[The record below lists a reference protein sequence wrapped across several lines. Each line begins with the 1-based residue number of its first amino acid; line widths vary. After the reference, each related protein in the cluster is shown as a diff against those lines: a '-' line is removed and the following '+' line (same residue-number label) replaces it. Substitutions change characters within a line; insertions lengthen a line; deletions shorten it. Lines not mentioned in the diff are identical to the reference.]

1 MGQLHRV
8 FLGKGAEMTI
18 TLYKKDSASGTVY
31 DSSVIESLSATQNAD
46 IMADIVPI
54 DTAICRIRSE
64 TPLVAEYMDVDD
76 NTGITGRPLS
86 PLVAPI
92 GHYVVKQINN
102 LGNNLY
108 EIQGY
113 SLVYRLDT
121 PKVPAK
127 YYNGVSLAV
136 ALKDVEKNANGSF
149 GVTYNVDTAL
159 SGKTIT
165 GYCPE
170 QTARERLQQLCWA
183 VGGYVS
189 CACSALINILT
200 IPSTAQGTVP
210 KSEIYAFPTVA
221 NEDEVAR
228 INLTVHTY
236 TAGTSGDDIV
246 VDADGNKYVHTTST
260 LTMANTA
267 LTGVSNREISVD
279 NATLVN
285 SSNAQ
290 ATLLRMASVYFNS
303 GTWYGTTTPQGYIPG
318 QMVQAED
325 RDGQKRQGYISALTY
340 SFGKG
345 AATTMELKQSVSISG
360 LPAPVLSVT
369 STNETL
375 WITSSDDRVTS
386 FMLYDNDTLIHTFTQ
401 LSTPT
406 ASITNGT
413 MSWNSITNADGYI
426 VNAVKDGETQSKSV
440 TETSINLSAWLTEAG
455 TYSLTVKASGYG
467 YIMSD
472 ESAAVA
478 YTKQDTIQPPVITLS
493 GSVISWAAVSNA
505 TAYRIIATADTAKQ
519 TDTTS
524 TSFDLSTWSDLTAGT
539 WTIRVLSTNGTVYSD
554 SSNTVTYIIQNKLAT
569 PTIAIEGDTLKIT
582 DVENAQKYKIYAN
595 GELKTTIPKAVQPFT
610 LTLNYKSDTGQFRYG
625 RVKIG
630 SAPTSDN
637 DYDYQAV
644 STHIENKAG
653 SNLGT
658 TVTVNNVLK
667 YYSWATN
674 PTSGLTNWQT
684 PVEHTEQ
691 SYDLRYITC
700 LTGDTLVTMADN
712 NVKRLDAI
720 EVGDYVLSFDFDNKI
735 LIPRK
740 VIYTDKNEMKS
751 HTEYDKWTFEDG
763 TEIKTVHRHEFYNL
777 EAQRMKYMDEWSVGE
792 HTYKIDGTMPKL
804 ISHKI
809 VEETVRHYKI
819 TLEGSTNYF
828 ANGLLTGDRY
838 CPESIVFNT
847 SMITKE
853 SDK

>member
-478 YTKQDTIQPPVITLS
+478 YT
-493 GSVISWAAVSNA
+493 
-505 TAYRIIATADTAKQ
+505 
-519 TDTTS
+519 
-524 TSFDLSTWSDLTAGT
+524 
-539 WTIRVLSTNGTVYSD
+539 
-554 SSNTVTYIIQNKLAT
+554 IQNKLAI
-569 PTIAIEGDTLKIT
+569 PTIAIDGDTLKIT

-595 GELKTTIPKAVQPFT
+595 GELKTTIPKAVQGQKITT
-610 LTLNYKSDTGQFRYG
+610 LSIDDSSSNKDVWDIYIKFDGVASPTNYDVRFQNKLVSGEHDRIYYNG
-625 RVKIG
+625 VW
-630 SAPTSDN
+630 SAQYAD
-637 DYDYQAV
+637 
-644 STHIENKAG
+644 
-653 SNLGT
+653 
-658 TVTVNNVLK
+658 VTVDIT
-667 YYSWATN
+667 ATQWSAYVAEQQYLN
-674 PTSGLTNWQT
+674 AVYPCSTSPSFPQWVEPSTNGNLY
-684 PVEHTEQ
+684 PMG
-691 SYDLRYITC
+691 R
-700 LTGDTLVTMADN
+700 DN
-712 NVKRLDAI
+712 NKFV
-720 EVGDYVLSFDFDNKI
+720 
-735 LIPRK
+735 
-740 VIYTDKNEMKS
+740 
-751 HTEYDKWTFEDG
+751 
-763 TEIKTVHRHEFYNL
+763 
-777 EAQRMKYMDEWSVGE
+777 
-792 HTYKIDGTMPKL
+792 
-804 ISHKI
+804 
-809 VEETVRHYKI
+809 
-819 TLEGSTNYF
+819 
-828 ANGLLTGDRY
+828 
-838 CPESIVFNT
+838 VFQ
-847 SMITKE
+847 SA
-853 SDK
+853 D

>member
-31 DSSVIESLSATQNAD
+31 DSSVIESLSVTQNAD

-127 YYNGVSLAV
+127 YYNGVSLSV

-170 QTARERLQQLCWA
+170 QTARERLQQFCWA

-189 CACSALINILT
+189 CACSALINILA
-200 IPSTAQGTVP
+200 IPSTVQGTVP
-210 KSEIYAFPTVA
+210 KSKIYAFPAVA

-228 INLTVHTY
+228 VNLTVHTY

-246 VDADGNKYVHTTST
+246 IDADGNKYVHTTST

-325 RDGQKRQGYISALTY
+325 RDGIRQGYISALTY

-345 AATTMELKQSVSISG
+345 AATTMELKQSVSIQG
-360 LPAPVLSVT
+360 LSAPVLSVT
-369 STNETL
+369 SANETL

-426 VNAVKDGETQSKSV
+426 VNAVKDGATQSKSV

-478 YTKQDTIQPPVITLS
+478 YT
-493 GSVISWAAVSNA
+493 
-505 TAYRIIATADTAKQ
+505 
-519 TDTTS
+519 
-524 TSFDLSTWSDLTAGT
+524 
-539 WTIRVLSTNGTVYSD
+539 
-554 SSNTVTYIIQNKLAT
+554 IQNNLAT
-569 PTIAIEGDTLKIT
+569 PTIAMNADGKTLEIT
-582 DVENAQKYKIYAN
+582 DVADATSYDVYVD
-595 GELKTTIPKAVQPFT
+595 GTLKTNVA
-610 LTLNYKSDTGQFRYG
+610 
-625 RVKIG
+625 
-630 SAPTSDN
+630 SAPNTTTLDLSTLSDIA
-637 DYDYQAV
+637 DG
-644 STHIENKAG
+644 TH
-653 SNLGT
+653 
-658 TVTVNNVLK
+658 TVTVKAKASGYNDSEFSNEVSYTKAASGCLFSEMQFITDAKTVNNGADIRF
-667 YYSWATN
+667 YNASNEEIAY
-674 PTSGLTNWQT
+674 
-684 PVEHTEQ
+684 VEFWW
-691 SYDLRYITC
+691 DKPNKVVKGRVNG
-700 LTGDTLVTMADN
+700 GDTTDSIYN
-712 NVKRLDAI
+712 NGALRL
-720 EVGDYVLSFDFDNKI
+720 
-735 LIPRK
+735 
-740 VIYTDKNEMKS
+740 
-751 HTEYDKWTFEDG
+751 
-763 TEIKTVHRHEFYNL
+763 
-777 EAQRMKYMDEWSVGE
+777 SVNF
-792 HTYKIDGTMPKL
+792 KA
-804 ISHKI
+804 
-809 VEETVRHYKI
+809 VRCTVRPWGDNIRSAYAGYDFQDNRVSI
-819 TLEGSTNYF
+819 SIGQTTEVDVSNWSSTF
-828 ANGLLTGDRY
+828 AV
-838 CPESIVFNT
+838 SIY
-847 SMITKE
+847 E
-853 SDK
+853 

>member
-1 MGQLHRV
+1 
-8 FLGKGAEMTI
+8 MTI

-31 DSSVIESLSATQNAD
+31 DSSVIESLSVTQNAD

-127 YYNGVSLAV
+127 YYNGVSLSV

-170 QTARERLQQLCWA
+170 QTARERLQQFCWA

-189 CACSALINILT
+189 CACSALINILA
-200 IPSTAQGTVP
+200 IPSTVQGTVP
-210 KSEIYAFPTVA
+210 KSKIYAFPAVA

-228 INLTVHTY
+228 VNLTVHTY

-246 VDADGNKYVHTTST
+246 IDADGNKYVHTTST

-325 RDGQKRQGYISALTY
+325 RDGQMRQGYISALTY

-345 AATTMELKQSVSISG
+345 AATTMELKQSVSIQG

-369 STNETL
+369 SANETL

-426 VNAVKDGETQSKSV
+426 VNAVKDGATQSKSV

-467 YIMSD
+467 YIMSE

-478 YTKQDTIQPPVITLS
+478 YT
-493 GSVISWAAVSNA
+493 
-505 TAYRIIATADTAKQ
+505 
-519 TDTTS
+519 
-524 TSFDLSTWSDLTAGT
+524 
-539 WTIRVLSTNGTVYSD
+539 
-554 SSNTVTYIIQNKLAT
+554 IQNNLAT
-569 PTIAIEGDTLKIT
+569 PTIAMNADGKTLEIT
-582 DVENAQKYKIYAN
+582 DVENA
-595 GELKTTIPKAVQPFT
+595 T
-610 LTLNYKSDTGQFRYG
+610 
-625 RVKIG
+625 
-630 SAPTSDN
+630 
-637 DYDYQAV
+637 
-644 STHIENKAG
+644 
-653 SNLGT
+653 
-658 TVTVNNVLK
+658 
-667 YYSWATN
+667 
-674 PTSGLTNWQT
+674 
-684 PVEHTEQ
+684 
-691 SYDLRYITC
+691 SYD
-700 LTGDTLVTMADN
+700 V
-712 NVKRLDAI
+712 
-720 EVGDYVLSFDFDNKI
+720 YV
-735 LIPRK
+735 
-740 VIYTDKNEMKS
+740 
-751 HTEYDKWTFEDG
+751 
-763 TEIKTVHRHEFYNL
+763 
-777 EAQRMKYMDEWSVGE
+777 
-792 HTYKIDGTMPKL
+792 DGTMKTNVASAPNTTTVDLSTLSDISDGAHTVKVKAKANGYIDSEFSNEVSYTKAASQGYYITFANIAYDETISEHVFIQINGEGNWIDLDNLGSLEEYHNVKFFKIYYVPNGTVSMALLNNDGSYPDMEDPSLSPFNITSATSVDTAMTIPVTEGNTDFIVTVFATSAFKQINLFKL
-804 ISHKI
+804 DSVHYSSIAQANINKVYTIKDTTMSRSEIGVNYIGVLRKNTSGGAPIWTTDTVSGTISLELTISDSTNETTI
-809 VEETVRHYKI
+809 VFRANKALPPYSGYQHDNYI
-819 TLEGSTNYF
+819 ALEGDTAATVADF
-828 ANGLLTGDRY
+828 ANFTADSNANLVMGLYPHTNKERLQVCTRY
-838 CPESIVFNT
+838 YL
-847 SMITKE
+847 
-853 SDK
+853 

>member
-31 DSSVIESLSATQNAD
+31 DSSVIESLSVTQNAD

-108 EIQGY
+108 EIHGY

-127 YYNGVSLAV
+127 YYNGVSLSV

-170 QTARERLQQLCWA
+170 QTARERLQQFCWA

-189 CACSALINILT
+189 CACSALINILA
-200 IPSTAQGTVP
+200 IPSTVQGTVP
-210 KSEIYAFPTVA
+210 KSKIYAFPAVA

-228 INLTVHTY
+228 VNLTVHTY

-260 LTMANTA
+260 LTMENTA

-325 RDGQKRQGYISALTY
+325 RDGQLRQGYISALTY

-345 AATTMELKQSVSISG
+345 AATTMELKQSVSIAG

-369 STNETL
+369 SANETL

-426 VNAVKDGETQSKSV
+426 VNAVKDGATQSKSV

-467 YIMSD
+467 YIMSE

-478 YTKQDTIQPPVITLS
+478 YT
-493 GSVISWAAVSNA
+493 
-505 TAYRIIATADTAKQ
+505 
-519 TDTTS
+519 
-524 TSFDLSTWSDLTAGT
+524 
-539 WTIRVLSTNGTVYSD
+539 
-554 SSNTVTYIIQNKLAT
+554 IQNKLAT
-569 PTIAIEGDTLKIT
+569 PTIAIDGNTLKIT

-595 GELKTTIPKAVQPFT
+595 GELKTTITKAVQAFT
-610 LTLNYKSDTGQFRYG
+610 LTLNYAHITDARFTHG

-630 SAPTSDN
+630 SAPTSDD

-644 STHIENKAG
+644 NGHIENKAG

-658 TVTVNNVLK
+658 TVTVENVLK
-667 YYSWATN
+667 YYTWTAWGTPGSTD
-674 PTSGLTNWQT
+674 WQT

-691 SYDLRYITC
+691 SYDLYYATC

-712 NVKRLDAI
+712 SVKRLDMI
-720 EVGDYVLSFDFDNKI
+720 ELGDYVLSFDFDSKM

-763 TEIKTVHRHEFYNL
+763 TEIKTVHKHEFYNL

-792 HTYKIDGTMPKL
+792 HAYKIDGTMPKL

-819 TLEGSTNYF
+819 TLERSTNYF
-828 ANGLLTGDRY
+828 ANGLLTGDRN
-838 CPESIVFNT
+838 CPKN
-847 SMITKE
+847 ITLNILCNEKGE
-853 SDK
+853 

>member
-1 MGQLHRV
+1 
-8 FLGKGAEMTI
+8 MTI

-31 DSSVIESLSATQNAD
+31 DSSVIESLSVTQNAD

-127 YYNGVSLAV
+127 YYNGVSLSV

-170 QTARERLQQLCWA
+170 QTARERLQQFCWA

-189 CACSALINILT
+189 CACSALINIFA
-200 IPSTAQGTVP
+200 IPSTVQGTVP
-210 KSEIYAFPTVA
+210 KSKIYAFPAVA

-228 INLTVHTY
+228 VNLTVHTY

-246 VDADGNKYVHTTST
+246 IDADGNKYVHTTST

-325 RDGQKRQGYISALTY
+325 RDGIRQGYISALTY

-345 AATTMELKQSVSISG
+345 AATTMELKQSVSIQG

-426 VNAVKDGETQSKSV
+426 VNAVKDGATQSKSV

-467 YIMSD
+467 YIMSE

-478 YTKQDTIQPPVITLS
+478 YT
-493 GSVISWAAVSNA
+493 
-505 TAYRIIATADTAKQ
+505 
-519 TDTTS
+519 
-524 TSFDLSTWSDLTAGT
+524 
-539 WTIRVLSTNGTVYSD
+539 
-554 SSNTVTYIIQNKLAT
+554 IQNKLAT
-569 PTIAIEGDTLKIT
+569 PTIAMNADGKTLEIT
-582 DVENAQKYKIYAN
+582 DVADATSYDVYVD
-595 GELKTTIPKAVQPFT
+595 GTLKTNVQKVTGYKLTFLGTYQGTDTAGGMTSQLYINGVEDDQHRYESYGNSRTEVAKVRHLGVGVDCPLVIENVSSISLIFESEI
-610 LTLNYKSDTGQFRYG
+610 TLNGKVIIVDTG
-625 RVKIG
+625 
-630 SAPTSDN
+630 
-637 DYDYQAV
+637 
-644 STHIENKAG
+644 ENLQPI
-653 SNLGT
+653 S
-658 TVTVNNVLK
+658 
-667 YYSWATN
+667 
-674 PTSGLTNWQT
+674 
-684 PVEHTEQ
+684 
-691 SYDLRYITC
+691 
-700 LTGDTLVTMADN
+700 LTGDST
-712 NVKRLDAI
+712 
-720 EVGDYVLSFDFDNKI
+720 
-735 LIPRK
+735 
-740 VIYTDKNEMKS
+740 
-751 HTEYDKWTFEDG
+751 
-763 TEIKTVHRHEFYNL
+763 IKLAWREN
-777 EAQRMKYMDEWSVGE
+777 
-792 HTYKIDGTMPKL
+792 
-804 ISHKI
+804 
-809 VEETVRHYKI
+809 
-819 TLEGSTNYF
+819 
-828 ANGLLTGDRY
+828 
-838 CPESIVFNT
+838 
-847 SMITKE
+847 
-853 SDK
+853 

>member
-31 DSSVIESLSATQNAD
+31 DSSVIESLSVTQNAD

-54 DTAICRIRSE
+54 DTAICRIRSK

-127 YYNGVSLAV
+127 YYNGVSLSV

-170 QTARERLQQLCWA
+170 QTARERLQQFCWA

-189 CACSALINILT
+189 CACSALINILA
-200 IPSTAQGTVP
+200 IPSTVQGTVP
-210 KSEIYAFPTVA
+210 KSKIYAFPAVA

-228 INLTVHTY
+228 VNLTVHTY

-246 VDADGNKYVHTTST
+246 IDADGNKYVHTTST
-260 LTMANTA
+260 LTMENTA

-303 GTWYGTTTPQGYIPG
+303 GTWHGTTTPQGYIPG

-325 RDGQKRQGYISALTY
+325 RDGQLRQGYISALTY

-345 AATTMELKQSVSISG
+345 AATTMELKQSVSIQG

-386 FMLYDNDTLIHTFTQ
+386 FMLYDNDTLIHTLTQ

-426 VNAVKDGETQSKSV
+426 VNAVKDGATQSKSV

-467 YIMSD
+467 YIMSE

-478 YTKQDTIQPPVITLS
+478 YTV
-493 GSVISWAAVSNA
+493 
-505 TAYRIIATADTAKQ
+505 
-519 TDTTS
+519 
-524 TSFDLSTWSDLTAGT
+524 
-539 WTIRVLSTNGTVYSD
+539 
-554 SSNTVTYIIQNKLAT
+554 QNKLAT
-569 PTIAIEGDTLKIT
+569 PTIAMNADGKTLEIT
-582 DVENAQKYKIYAN
+582 DVENA
-595 GELKTTIPKAVQPFT
+595 T
-610 LTLNYKSDTGQFRYG
+610 
-625 RVKIG
+625 
-630 SAPTSDN
+630 
-637 DYDYQAV
+637 
-644 STHIENKAG
+644 
-653 SNLGT
+653 
-658 TVTVNNVLK
+658 
-667 YYSWATN
+667 
-674 PTSGLTNWQT
+674 
-684 PVEHTEQ
+684 
-691 SYDLRYITC
+691 SYD
-700 LTGDTLVTMADN
+700 V
-712 NVKRLDAI
+712 
-720 EVGDYVLSFDFDNKI
+720 YV
-735 LIPRK
+735 
-740 VIYTDKNEMKS
+740 
-751 HTEYDKWTFEDG
+751 
-763 TEIKTVHRHEFYNL
+763 
-777 EAQRMKYMDEWSVGE
+777 
-792 HTYKIDGTMPKL
+792 DGTMKTNVQRVTGYTVTFGGTSVSTSEIGNVTVTIPNDGSFQLTNSTVIKNNVSMFTL
-804 ISHKI
+804 SGTTAADMRVI
-809 VEETVRHYKI
+809 VEMGGTSTQYEVYENININVTSNATVYLK
-819 TLEGSTNYF
+819 NKY
-828 ANGLLTGDRY
+828 
-838 CPESIVFNT
+838 
-847 SMITKE
+847 M
-853 SDK
+853 

>member
-1 MGQLHRV
+1 
-8 FLGKGAEMTI
+8 MTI

-64 TPLVAEYMDVDD
+64 TPLVAEYMDIDD

-127 YYNGVSLAV
+127 YYNGVSLSV

-170 QTARERLQQLCWA
+170 QTARERLQQFCWA

-189 CACSALINILT
+189 CACSALINILA
-200 IPSTAQGTVP
+200 IPSTVQGTVP
-210 KSEIYAFPTVA
+210 KSKIYAFPAVA

-228 INLTVHTY
+228 VNLTVHTY

-246 VDADGNKYVHTTST
+246 IDADGNKYVHTTST

-325 RDGQKRQGYISALTY
+325 RDGQLRQGYISALTY

-345 AATTMELKQSVSISG
+345 AATTMELKQSVSIQG

-369 STNETL
+369 SANETL
-375 WITSSDDRVTS
+375 WLTSSDDRVTS

-426 VNAVKDGETQSKSV
+426 VNAVKDGATQSKSV

-467 YIMSD
+467 YIMSE

-478 YTKQDTIQPPVITLS
+478 YTTQTSLQP
-493 GSVISWAAVSNA
+493 
-505 TAYRIIATADTAKQ
+505 
-519 TDTTS
+519 
-524 TSFDLSTWSDLTAGT
+524 
-539 WTIRVLSTNGTVYSD
+539 
-554 SSNTVTYIIQNKLAT
+554 
-569 PTIAIEGDTLKIT
+569 PTIAMNADGKTLEIT
-582 DVENAQKYKIYAN
+582 DVADATSYDVYVDGTLKTNVQRVTGYTVTFASNFSGEAYGGGELSDVTLTANTGASTPLTSAARGLVWQGVSTLSASRGVANNISYTDAN
-595 GELKTTIPKAVQPFT
+595 GESHSFYQYLT
-610 LTLNYKSDTGQFRYG
+610 LTSDIT
-625 RVKIG
+625 ITH
-630 SAPTSDN
+630 AN
-637 DYDYQAV
+637 D
-644 STHIENKAG
+644 
-653 SNLGT
+653 
-658 TVTVNNVLK
+658 
-667 YYSWATN
+667 W
-674 PTSGLTNWQT
+674 
-684 PVEHTEQ
+684 
-691 SYDLRYITC
+691 C
-700 LTGDTLVTMADN
+700 LTGDMLITLADGTTKRIDTITLADRVLAYNPETMVLEADEITRCDSDEI
-712 NVKRLDAI
+712 KTH
-720 EVGDYVLSFDFDNKI
+720 S
-735 LIPRK
+735 
-740 VIYTDKNEMKS
+740 
-751 HTEYDKWTFEDG
+751 EYDVWTFDDD
-763 TEIKTVHRHEFYNL
+763 TVVKTVHRHRFYNV
-777 EAQRMKYMDEWSVGE
+777 ERNAMVYMDEWNVGD
-792 HTYKIDGTMPKL
+792 HAIKMDGTKVAL
-804 ISHKI
+804 INHVNVK
-809 VEETVRHYKI
+809 EEVRHYTIFTKNQ
-819 TLEGSTNYF
+819 NYF
-828 ANGLLTGDRY
+828 ANGLLSGNRY
-838 CPESIVFNT
+838 
-847 SMITKE
+847 TKPIIFGN
-853 SDK
+853 DGR

>member
-1 MGQLHRV
+1 
-8 FLGKGAEMTI
+8 MTI

-31 DSSVIESLSATQNAD
+31 DSSVIESLSVTQNAD

-127 YYNGVSLAV
+127 YYNGVSLSV

-170 QTARERLQQLCWA
+170 QTARERLQQFCWA

-189 CACSALINILT
+189 CACSALINILA
-200 IPSTAQGTVP
+200 IPSTVQGTVP
-210 KSEIYAFPTVA
+210 KSKIYAFPAVA

-228 INLTVHTY
+228 VNLTVHTY
-236 TAGTSGDDIV
+236 TAGTNGDDIV
-246 VDADGNKYVHTTST
+246 IDADGNKYVHTTST

-267 LTGVSNREISVD
+267 LTGVSNREVSVD

-325 RDGQKRQGYISALTY
+325 RDGIRQGYISALTY

-345 AATTMELKQSVSISG
+345 AATTMELKQSVSIQG
-360 LPAPVLSVT
+360 LSAPVLSVT

-426 VNAVKDGETQSKSV
+426 VNAVKDGATQSKSV

-467 YIMSD
+467 YIMSE

-478 YTKQDTIQPPVITLS
+478 YT
-493 GSVISWAAVSNA
+493 
-505 TAYRIIATADTAKQ
+505 
-519 TDTTS
+519 
-524 TSFDLSTWSDLTAGT
+524 
-539 WTIRVLSTNGTVYSD
+539 
-554 SSNTVTYIIQNKLAT
+554 IQNKLAT
-569 PTIAIEGDTLKIT
+569 PTIAMNADGKTLEIT
-582 DVENAQKYKIYAN
+582 DVANA
-595 GELKTTIPKAVQPFT
+595 T
-610 LTLNYKSDTGQFRYG
+610 
-625 RVKIG
+625 
-630 SAPTSDN
+630 
-637 DYDYQAV
+637 
-644 STHIENKAG
+644 
-653 SNLGT
+653 
-658 TVTVNNVLK
+658 
-667 YYSWATN
+667 
-674 PTSGLTNWQT
+674 
-684 PVEHTEQ
+684 
-691 SYDLRYITC
+691 SYD
-700 LTGDTLVTMADN
+700 V
-712 NVKRLDAI
+712 
-720 EVGDYVLSFDFDNKI
+720 YV
-735 LIPRK
+735 
-740 VIYTDKNEMKS
+740 
-751 HTEYDKWTFEDG
+751 
-763 TEIKTVHRHEFYNL
+763 
-777 EAQRMKYMDEWSVGE
+777 
-792 HTYKIDGTMPKL
+792 DGTMKTNVASVPSTTTFDL
-804 ISHKI
+804 STLSDITDGAH
-809 VEETVRHYKI
+809 TVKVKAKASGYNDSEFSNEVSYTKTPVRSFANDSPAVIQASVIDGSAINLYNVGDQKEI
-819 TLEGSTNYF
+819 TLTDGSTITIRIVNNSASMYQLSDGTRNTGFVVEFVDCFKVLQYMNSSNTKTGGWNSSYMRNTMMNTIFNLLPSEWQNVIPSVNVISDDGAYPSPTKVTSSDKLFLPAEREVSSTSYRDSDINSSSKVEWDALKNWSYYTSGGSRIKKYNNQNYQYWLRSP
-828 ANGLLTGDRY
+828 AWT
-838 CPESIVFNT
+838 NT
-847 SMITKE
+847 SKFCSI
-853 SDK
+853 SDGGSFATTLASGSLGVAPAFCL

>member
-31 DSSVIESLSATQNAD
+31 NSSVIESLSVTQNAD

-127 YYNGVSLAV
+127 YYNGVSLSV

-170 QTARERLQQLCWA
+170 QTARERLQQFCWA

-189 CACSALINILT
+189 CACSALINIFA
-200 IPSTAQGTVP
+200 IPSTVQGTVP
-210 KSEIYAFPTVA
+210 KSKIYAFPAVA

-228 INLTVHTY
+228 VNLTVHTY
-236 TAGTSGDDIV
+236 TAGTNGDDIV
-246 VDADGNKYVHTTST
+246 IDADGNKYVHTTST

-267 LTGVSNREISVD
+267 LTGVSNREVSVD

-325 RDGQKRQGYISALTY
+325 RDGQKRQGYISVLTY

-426 VNAVKDGETQSKSV
+426 VNAVKDGATQSKSV

-467 YIMSD
+467 YIMSE

-478 YTKQDTIQPPVITLS
+478 YT
-493 GSVISWAAVSNA
+493 VS
-505 TAYRIIATADTAKQ
+505 
-519 TDTTS
+519 
-524 TSFDLSTWSDLTAGT
+524 
-539 WTIRVLSTNGTVYSD
+539 
-554 SSNTVTYIIQNKLAT
+554 NKLAP
-569 PTIAIEGDTLKIT
+569 PTIAIDGNTLKIT

-595 GELKTTIPKAVQPFT
+595 GELKTTITKAVQPF
-610 LTLNYKSDTGQFRYG
+610 
-625 RVKIG
+625 
-630 SAPTSDN
+630 
-637 DYDYQAV
+637 
-644 STHIENKAG
+644 
-653 SNLGT
+653 
-658 TVTVNNVLK
+658 
-667 YYSWATN
+667 
-674 PTSGLTNWQT
+674 
-684 PVEHTEQ
+684 
-691 SYDLRYITC
+691 TC

-777 EAQRMKYMDEWSVGE
+777 EVQRMKYMDEWSVGE

-828 ANGLLTGDRY
+828 ANGLLTGDRN
-838 CPESIVFNT
+838 CPKN
-847 SMITKE
+847 ITLNILCNEKGE
-853 SDK
+853 

>member
-54 DTAICRIRSE
+54 DTAICRIRSA

-478 YTKQDTIQPPVITLS
+478 YT
-493 GSVISWAAVSNA
+493 
-505 TAYRIIATADTAKQ
+505 
-519 TDTTS
+519 
-524 TSFDLSTWSDLTAGT
+524 
-539 WTIRVLSTNGTVYSD
+539 
-554 SSNTVTYIIQNKLAT
+554 IQNKLAT
-569 PTIAIEGDTLKIT
+569 PTIAIEGNTLNIT

-595 GELKTTIPKAVQPFT
+595 GELKTTIPKG
-610 LTLNYKSDTGQFRYG
+610 GQ
-625 RVKIG
+625 
-630 SAPTSDN
+630 
-637 DYDYQAV
+637 
-644 STHIENKAG
+644 
-653 SNLGT
+653 
-658 TVTVNNVLK
+658 
-667 YYSWATN
+667 
-674 PTSGLTNWQT
+674 
-684 PVEHTEQ
+684 
-691 SYDLRYITC
+691 
-700 LTGDTLVTMADN
+700 
-712 NVKRLDAI
+712 
-720 EVGDYVLSFDFDNKI
+720 
-735 LIPRK
+735 
-740 VIYTDKNEMKS
+740 
-751 HTEYDKWTFEDG
+751 
-763 TEIKTVHRHEFYNL
+763 
-777 EAQRMKYMDEWSVGE
+777 
-792 HTYKIDGTMPKL
+792 
-804 ISHKI
+804 
-809 VEETVRHYKI
+809 
-819 TLEGSTNYF
+819 
-828 ANGLLTGDRY
+828 
-838 CPESIVFNT
+838 
-847 SMITKE
+847 
-853 SDK
+853 

>member
-1 MGQLHRV
+1 
-8 FLGKGAEMTI
+8 MTI

-31 DSSVIESLSATQNAD
+31 DSSVIESLSVTQNAD

-127 YYNGVSLAV
+127 YYNGVSLSV

-170 QTARERLQQLCWA
+170 QTARERLQQFCWA

-189 CACSALINILT
+189 CACSALINILA
-200 IPSTAQGTVP
+200 IPSTVQGTVP
-210 KSEIYAFPTVA
+210 KSKIYAFPAVA

-228 INLTVHTY
+228 VNLTVHTY

-246 VDADGNKYVHTTST
+246 IDADGNKYVHTTST

-325 RDGQKRQGYISALTY
+325 RDGQLRQGYISALTY

-345 AATTMELKQSVSISG
+345 AATTMELKQSVSIAG

-426 VNAVKDGETQSKSV
+426 VNAVKDGAAQSKSV

-467 YIMSD
+467 YIMSE

-478 YTKQDTIQPPVITLS
+478 YT
-493 GSVISWAAVSNA
+493 
-505 TAYRIIATADTAKQ
+505 
-519 TDTTS
+519 
-524 TSFDLSTWSDLTAGT
+524 
-539 WTIRVLSTNGTVYSD
+539 
-554 SSNTVTYIIQNKLAT
+554 IQNKLAT
-569 PTIAIEGDTLKIT
+569 PTIAMNADGKTLEIT
-582 DVENAQKYKIYAN
+582 DVENATSYDVYVDGTLKTNVASVPNTTTVDLSTLSDITDGAHTVKVKAKAN
-595 GELKTTIPKAVQPFT
+595 GYNNSEFSNEVSYTKAPVSYSITFGAVRGEYTPKY
-610 LTLNYKSDTGQFRYG
+610 N
-625 RVKIG
+625 G
-630 SAPTSDN
+630 SEYIIKFD
-637 DYDYQAV
+637 D
-644 STHIENKAG
+644 G
-653 SNLGT
+653 SYLQLSSNSL
-658 TVTVNNVLK
+658 VTVK
-667 YYSWATN
+667 YRDANGNQIGESATN
-674 PTSGLTNWQT
+674 GDNMATMFGVGGVNSST
-684 PVEHTEQ
+684 VE
-691 SYDLRYITC
+691 YYGI
-700 LTGDTLVTMADN
+700 LTGYYDSVDFGYFT
-712 NVKRLDAI
+712 
-720 EVGDYVLSFDFDNKI
+720 VGNSEHLSPTISSSN
-735 LIPRK
+735 P
-740 VIYTDKNEMKS
+740 
-751 HTEYDKWTFEDG
+751 HTT
-763 TEIKTVHRHEFYNL
+763 KTVSGELNIYG
-777 EAQRMKYMDEWSVGE
+777 KYPD
-792 HTYKIDGTMPKL
+792 
-804 ISHKI
+804 
-809 VEETVRHYKI
+809 
-819 TLEGSTNYF
+819 
-828 ANGLLTGDRY
+828 
-838 CPESIVFNT
+838 
-847 SMITKE
+847 
-853 SDK
+853 

>member
-31 DSSVIESLSATQNAD
+31 DSSVIESLSVTQNAD

-127 YYNGVSLAV
+127 YYNGVSLSV

-170 QTARERLQQLCWA
+170 QTARERLQQFCWA

-189 CACSALINILT
+189 CACSALINILA
-200 IPSTAQGTVP
+200 IPSTVQGTVP
-210 KSEIYAFPTVA
+210 KSKIYAFPAVA
-221 NEDEVAR
+221 NEDEAAR
-228 INLTVHTY
+228 VNLTVHTY

-246 VDADGNKYVHTTST
+246 IDADGNKYVHTTST

-325 RDGQKRQGYISALTY
+325 RDGQMRQGYISALTY

-426 VNAVKDGETQSKSV
+426 VNAVKDGATQSKSV
-440 TETSINLSAWLTEAG
+440 TETSINLSEWLTEAG

-467 YIMSD
+467 YIMSE

-478 YTKQDTIQPPVITLS
+478 YT
-493 GSVISWAAVSNA
+493 
-505 TAYRIIATADTAKQ
+505 
-519 TDTTS
+519 
-524 TSFDLSTWSDLTAGT
+524 
-539 WTIRVLSTNGTVYSD
+539 
-554 SSNTVTYIIQNKLAT
+554 IQNNLAT
-569 PTIAIEGDTLKIT
+569 PTIAMNADGKTLEIT
-582 DVENAQKYKIYAN
+582 DVA
-595 GELKTTIPKAVQPFT
+595 
-610 LTLNYKSDTGQFRYG
+610 D
-625 RVKIG
+625 
-630 SAPTSDN
+630 
-637 DYDYQAV
+637 
-644 STHIENKAG
+644 
-653 SNLGT
+653 
-658 TVTVNNVLK
+658 
-667 YYSWATN
+667 AT
-674 PTSGLTNWQT
+674 
-684 PVEHTEQ
+684 
-691 SYDLRYITC
+691 SYD
-700 LTGDTLVTMADN
+700 V
-712 NVKRLDAI
+712 
-720 EVGDYVLSFDFDNKI
+720 YV
-735 LIPRK
+735 
-740 VIYTDKNEMKS
+740 
-751 HTEYDKWTFEDG
+751 
-763 TEIKTVHRHEFYNL
+763 
-777 EAQRMKYMDEWSVGE
+777 
-792 HTYKIDGTMPKL
+792 DGTMKTNVASAPNTTTFDLSALSDIADGAHTVKVKAKANGYRDSEFSNEVSYTKAPSTFNGTITL
-804 ISHKI
+804 NANGRYMNVHGYDSSGGVDTILLDANGSKSVSGYVKYGVSPDNNISDYK
-809 VEETVRHYKI
+809 VTETVNCTYVIKSYEYII
-819 TLEGSTNYF
+819 TPS
-828 ANGLLTGDRY
+828 ANNFRFT
-838 CPESIVFNT
+838 FT
-847 SMITKE
+847 TK
-853 SDK
+853 

>member
-1 MGQLHRV
+1 
-8 FLGKGAEMTI
+8 MTI

-31 DSSVIESLSATQNAD
+31 DSSVIESLSVTQNAD

-108 EIQGY
+108 EIHGY

-127 YYNGVSLAV
+127 YYNGVSLSV

-149 GVTYNVDTAL
+149 GVTYNVDTEL

-170 QTARERLQQLCWA
+170 QTARERLQQFCWA

-189 CACSALINILT
+189 CACSALINILA
-200 IPSTAQGTVP
+200 IPSTVQGTVP
-210 KSEIYAFPTVA
+210 KSKIYAFPAVA

-228 INLTVHTY
+228 VNLTVHTY

-246 VDADGNKYVHTTST
+246 IDADGNKYVHTTST

-279 NATLVN
+279 KATLVN

-303 GTWYGTTTPQGYIPG
+303 GTWHGTTTPQGYIPG
-318 QMVQAED
+318 QMVQTED
-325 RDGQKRQGYISALTY
+325 RDGQMQKGYISAMTY

-345 AATTMELKQSVSISG
+345 AATTMELKQSVSIAG

-369 STNETL
+369 STDETL

-426 VNAVKDGETQSKSV
+426 VNAVKDGATQSKSV

-467 YIMSD
+467 YIMSE

-478 YTKQDTIQPPVITLS
+478 YTTQTSLQPPTTVNLNGNVLTWNNVANNS
-493 GSVISWAAVSNA
+493 GYEIL
-505 TAYRIIATADTAKQ
+505 YRRTDGSGEIYQ
-519 TDTTS
+519 TDIVETNVTQH
-524 TSFDLSTWSDLTAGT
+524 TLTVTTAGT
-539 WTIRVLSTNGTVYSD
+539 YSVTIVTLGTGSYAD
-554 SSNTVTYIIQNKLAT
+554 SEESAAVTYTVQAQLAT
-569 PTIAIEGDTLKIT
+569 PTIAINADGKTLEIT
-582 DVENAQKYKIYAN
+582 DVENATSYDVYVD
-595 GELKTTIPKAVQPFT
+595 GTLKTNVAKSPSTYTGTISNVGDDAAYAIDDVTEVPIQAGSTVT
-610 LTLNYKSDTGQFRYG
+610 LTVLSNQVVWIYNRSGGDFCRITESTG
-625 RVKIG
+625 VNVIAN
-630 SAPTSDN
+630 S
-637 DYDYQAV
+637 QAGV
-644 STHIENKAG
+644 SKFSPI
-653 SNLGT
+653 
-658 TVTVNNVLK
+658 
-667 YYSWATN
+667 
-674 PTSGLTNWQT
+674 
-684 PVEHTEQ
+684 
-691 SYDLRYITC
+691 
-700 LTGDTLVTMADN
+700 ADN
-712 NVKRLDAI
+712 
-720 EVGDYVLSFDFDNKI
+720 F
-735 LIPRK
+735 
-740 VIYTDKNEMKS
+740 
-751 HTEYDKWTFEDG
+751 
-763 TEIKTVHRHEFYNL
+763 
-777 EAQRMKYMDEWSVGE
+777 SV
-792 HTYKIDGTMPKL
+792 TIRP
-804 ISHKI
+804 
-809 VEETVRHYKI
+809 V
-819 TLEGSTNYF
+819 
-828 ANGLLTGDRY
+828 
-838 CPESIVFNT
+838 
-847 SMITKE
+847 
-853 SDK
+853 

>member
-31 DSSVIESLSATQNAD
+31 DSSVIESLSVTQNAD

-108 EIQGY
+108 EIHGY

-127 YYNGVSLAV
+127 YYNDVSLSV
-136 ALKDVEKNANGSF
+136 ALKDVEENANGSF
-149 GVTYNVDTAL
+149 GVTYNVDDAL

-170 QTARERLQQLCWA
+170 QTARERLQQFCWA

-189 CACSALINILT
+189 CACSALINILA
-200 IPSTAQGTVP
+200 IPSTVQGTVP
-210 KSEIYAFPTVA
+210 KSKIYAFPAVA

-228 INLTVHTY
+228 VNLTVHTY

-246 VDADGNKYVHTTST
+246 IDADGNKYVHTTST
-260 LTMANTA
+260 LTMENTA

-325 RDGQKRQGYISALTY
+325 RDGIRQGYISALTY

-375 WITSSDDRVTS
+375 WITSSDDRATS

-426 VNAVKDGETQSKSV
+426 VNAVKDGATQSKSV
-440 TETSINLSAWLTEAG
+440 TETSINLSEWLTEAG

-467 YIMSD
+467 YIMSE

-478 YTKQDTIQPPVITLS
+478 YT
-493 GSVISWAAVSNA
+493 
-505 TAYRIIATADTAKQ
+505 
-519 TDTTS
+519 
-524 TSFDLSTWSDLTAGT
+524 
-539 WTIRVLSTNGTVYSD
+539 
-554 SSNTVTYIIQNKLAT
+554 IQNNLAT
-569 PTIAIEGDTLKIT
+569 PTIAINADGKTLEITDGANATSYDVYVDGTLKTNVASVPNTTTVDLSTLSDIT
-582 DVENAQKYKIYAN
+582 DGTHTVKVKAKADGYRDSEFSNEVSYTKAPASYAITFGTVTGERTFKYNGSNYNIKFDDGSYLRLGSSSDVSVEYCDAN
-595 GELKTTIPKAVQPFT
+595 GNRIGGFAVGGDNMATKFGVDGVNSST
-610 LTLNYKSDTGQFRYG
+610 VEYYG
-625 RVKIG
+625 R
-630 SAPTSDN
+630 
-637 DYDYQAV
+637 
-644 STHIENKAG
+644 
-653 SNLGT
+653 
-658 TVTVNNVLK
+658 
-667 YYSWATN
+667 
-674 PTSGLTNWQT
+674 LTQY
-684 PVEHTEQ
+684 P
-691 SYDLRYITC
+691 D
-700 LTGDTLVTMADN
+700 DTDFGYFT
-712 NVKRLDAI
+712 
-720 EVGDYVLSFDFDNKI
+720 VGDSEHLSPTASSSNPHTTQTVSGM
-735 LIPRK
+735 LN
-740 VIYTDKNEMKS
+740 IY
-751 HTEYDKWTFEDG
+751 G
-763 TEIKTVHRHEFYNL
+763 
-777 EAQRMKYMDEWSVGE
+777 KYPD
-792 HTYKIDGTMPKL
+792 
-804 ISHKI
+804 
-809 VEETVRHYKI
+809 
-819 TLEGSTNYF
+819 
-828 ANGLLTGDRY
+828 
-838 CPESIVFNT
+838 
-847 SMITKE
+847 
-853 SDK
+853 

>member
-18 TLYKKDSASGTVY
+18 TLYKKGSASGTVY
-31 DSSVIESLSATQNAD
+31 NSSVIESLSATQNAD

-127 YYNGVSLAV
+127 YYNGVSLSV

-170 QTARERLQQLCWA
+170 QTARERLQQFCWA

-189 CACSALINILT
+189 CACSALINIFA
-200 IPSTAQGTVP
+200 IPSTVQGTVP
-210 KSEIYAFPTVA
+210 KSKIYAFPAVA

-228 INLTVHTY
+228 VNLTVHTY
-236 TAGTSGDDIV
+236 TAGTNGDDIV
-246 VDADGNKYVHTTST
+246 IDADGNKYVHTTST

-267 LTGVSNREISVD
+267 LTGVSNREVSVD

-345 AATTMELKQSVSISG
+345 AATTMELKQSVSFSG

-386 FMLYDNDTLIHTFTQ
+386 FMLYENDTLIHTFTQ

-426 VNAVKDGETQSKSV
+426 VNAVKDGATQSKSV

-467 YIMSD
+467 YIMSE

-478 YTKQDTIQPPVITLS
+478 YT
-493 GSVISWAAVSNA
+493 
-505 TAYRIIATADTAKQ
+505 
-519 TDTTS
+519 
-524 TSFDLSTWSDLTAGT
+524 
-539 WTIRVLSTNGTVYSD
+539 
-554 SSNTVTYIIQNKLAT
+554 IQNKLAP
-569 PTIAIEGDTLKIT
+569 PTIAIDGNTLKIT

-610 LTLNYKSDTGQFRYG
+610 LTLNYKSDIGLFNYG

-630 SAPTSDN
+630 SVPTSDN

-674 PTSGLTNWQT
+674 PTSGSTNWQT

-691 SYDLRYITC
+691 SYDLCYFTC

-720 EVGDYVLSFDFDNKI
+720 EVGDYVLSFDFVNKI

-828 ANGLLTGDRY
+828 ANGLLTGDRN
-838 CPESIVFNT
+838 CPKN
-847 SMITKE
+847 ITLNILCNEKGE
-853 SDK
+853 

>member
-1 MGQLHRV
+1 
-8 FLGKGAEMTI
+8 MTI

-31 DSSVIESLSATQNAD
+31 DSSVIESLSVTQNAD

-127 YYNGVSLAV
+127 YYNGVSLSV

-170 QTARERLQQLCWA
+170 QTARERLQQFCWA

-189 CACSALINILT
+189 CACSALINILA
-200 IPSTAQGTVP
+200 IPSTVQGTVP
-210 KSEIYAFPTVA
+210 KSKIYAFPAVA

-228 INLTVHTY
+228 VNLTVHTY

-246 VDADGNKYVHTTST
+246 IDADGNKYVHTTST

-325 RDGQKRQGYISALTY
+325 RDGQLRQGYISALTY

-345 AATTMELKQSVSISG
+345 AATTMELKQSVSIAG

-426 VNAVKDGETQSKSV
+426 VNAVKDGAEQSKSV

-467 YIMSD
+467 YIMSE

-478 YTKQDTIQPPVITLS
+478 YT
-493 GSVISWAAVSNA
+493 
-505 TAYRIIATADTAKQ
+505 
-519 TDTTS
+519 
-524 TSFDLSTWSDLTAGT
+524 
-539 WTIRVLSTNGTVYSD
+539 
-554 SSNTVTYIIQNKLAT
+554 IQNKLAT
-569 PTIAIEGDTLKIT
+569 PTIAMNADGKTLEIT
-582 DVENAQKYKIYAN
+582 DVANATSYDVYVDGTLKTNVASVPNTTTFDLSTLPDITDGTHTVKVKAKAN
-595 GELKTTIPKAVQPFT
+595 GYNDSEFSNEVSYTKAPAGYKVTFASDFSSIAYSGGEISGVT
-610 LTLNYKSDTGQFRYG
+610 LTANTGESTPLTSAARGLVWQG
-625 RVKIG
+625 VSTLAASEAISG
-630 SAPTSDN
+630 SISYIDASGAKGGFYQYLTLTSDITITYA
-637 DYDYQAV
+637 DD
-644 STHIENKAG
+644 
-653 SNLGT
+653 
-658 TVTVNNVLK
+658 
-667 YYSWATN
+667 
-674 PTSGLTNWQT
+674 
-684 PVEHTEQ
+684 
-691 SYDLRYITC
+691 TC
-700 LTGDTLVTMADN
+700 LTGDMLITLADGTTKRIDTITLADRVLAYNPETMALEADEII
-712 NVKRLDAI
+712 RCDS
-720 EVGDYVLSFDFDNKI
+720 DKI
-735 LIPRK
+735 K
-740 VIYTDKNEMKS
+740 THS
-751 HTEYDKWTFEDG
+751 EYDIWTFDDD
-763 TEIKTVHRHEFYNL
+763 TVVKTVHRHRLYNA
-777 EAQRMKYMDEWSVGE
+777 EKQAMVYMDEWNVGD
-792 HTYKIDGTMPKL
+792 HAVKIDGTKVAL
-804 ISHKI
+804 VNH
-809 VEETVRHYKI
+809 VNVQEEVRHYTI
-819 TLEGSTNYF
+819 FTNHQNYF
-828 ANGLLTGDRY
+828 VNGLLSGNRY
-838 CPESIVFNT
+838 
-847 SMITKE
+847 TKRLFV
-853 SDK
+853 DV

>member
-1 MGQLHRV
+1 
-8 FLGKGAEMTI
+8 MTI

-31 DSSVIESLSATQNAD
+31 DSSVIESLSVTQNAD

-127 YYNGVSLAV
+127 YYNGVSLSV

-170 QTARERLQQLCWA
+170 QTARERLQQFCWA

-189 CACSALINILT
+189 CACSVLINIFA
-200 IPSTAQGTVP
+200 IPSTVQGTVP
-210 KSEIYAFPTVA
+210 KSKIYAFPAVA

-228 INLTVHTY
+228 VNLTVHTY

-246 VDADGNKYVHTTST
+246 IDADGNKYVHTTST

-290 ATLLRMASVYFNS
+290 ATLLRMSSVYFNS

-318 QMVQAED
+318 QMVQTED
-325 RDGQKRQGYISALTY
+325 RDGQMQKGYISALTY

-413 MSWNSITNADGYI
+413 MSWNSIANADGYI
-426 VNAVKDGETQSKSV
+426 VNAVKDGATQSKSV

-467 YIMSD
+467 YIMSE

-478 YTKQDTIQPPVITLS
+478 YT
-493 GSVISWAAVSNA
+493 
-505 TAYRIIATADTAKQ
+505 
-519 TDTTS
+519 
-524 TSFDLSTWSDLTAGT
+524 
-539 WTIRVLSTNGTVYSD
+539 
-554 SSNTVTYIIQNKLAT
+554 IQNKLAT
-569 PTIAIEGDTLKIT
+569 PTIAMNADGKTLEIT
-582 DVENAQKYKIYAN
+582 DVADATSYDVYVD
-595 GELKTTIPKAVQPFT
+595 GTLKTNVAKASQPA
-610 LTLNYKSDTGQFRYG
+610 Y
-625 RVKIG
+625 
-630 SAPTSDN
+630 
-637 DYDYQAV
+637 
-644 STHIENKAG
+644 
-653 SNLGT
+653 
-658 TVTVNNVLK
+658 TVTFSSDFTIDLTAPVGYGEITGIKYIDVNN
-667 YYSWATN
+667 
-674 PTSGLTNWQT
+674 
-684 PVEHTEQ
+684 TEQ
-691 SYDLRYITC
+691 ILPVNNSNYQSYRNTTFQAKSISDIEGNYEYATIT
-700 LTGDTLVTMADN
+700 
-712 NVKRLDAI
+712 
-720 EVGDYVLSFDFDNKI
+720 
-735 LIPRK
+735 
-740 VIYTDKNEMKS
+740 
-751 HTEYDKWTFEDG
+751 
-763 TEIKTVHRHEFYNL
+763 
-777 EAQRMKYMDEWSVGE
+777 
-792 HTYKIDGTMPKL
+792 IDGTLYYSQNWGTSGKL
-804 ISHKI
+804 PLNLTSN
-809 VEETVRHYKI
+809 VTI
-819 TLEGSTNYF
+819 TEMFSRG
-828 ANGLLTGDRY
+828 
-838 CPESIVFNT
+838 
-847 SMITKE
+847 
-853 SDK
+853 

>member
-1 MGQLHRV
+1 
-8 FLGKGAEMTI
+8 MTI

-108 EIQGY
+108 EVQGY

-136 ALKDVEKNANGSF
+136 ALKDVEGNANGSF
-149 GVTYNVDTAL
+149 GVTYNVDTTL

-189 CACSALINILT
+189 CACSALINILA

-246 VDADGNKYVHTTST
+246 VDAGGNKYVHTTST

-267 LTGVSNREISVD
+267 LTGVSNREVSVD

-325 RDGQKRQGYISALTY
+325 RNGQKRQGYISALTY

-369 STNETL
+369 SANEML

-426 VNAVKDGETQSKSV
+426 VNAVKDGATQSKSV

-455 TYSLTVKASGYG
+455 TYSMTVKASGDG

-493 GSVISWAAVSNA
+493 GSVISWTAVSGA
-505 TAYRIIATADTAKQ
+505 TSYRIIATADTAKQ
-519 TDTTS
+519 TYTTS

-539 WTIRVLSTNGTVYSD
+539 WTIRVLSTNGTIYSD

-569 PTIAIEGDTLKIT
+569 PTIAIDGDTLKIT
-582 DVENAQKYKIYAN
+582 DVENAQRYKIYAN
-595 GELKTTIPKAVQPFT
+595 GELKTTIAKAVQAFT
-610 LTLNYKSDTGQFRYG
+610 LTLNYKLISDAFANG

-630 SAPTSDN
+630 SAPTSDD

-644 STHIENKAG
+644 GDHIENKAG

-667 YYSWATN
+667 YYTWRAQAGYVNTR
-674 PTSGLTNWQT
+674 WQT
-684 PVEHTEQ
+684 AVEHTEQ
-691 SYDLRYITC
+691 SYDLSYGTC
-700 LTGDTLVTMADN
+700 LTGDTLITMNDGTARRIDT
-712 NVKRLDAI
+712 I
-720 EVGDYVLSFDFDNKI
+720 EVGDKI
-735 LIPRK
+735 LSYNPETGNLEEDE
-740 VIYTDKNEMKS
+740 VTYSDS
-751 HTEYDKWTFEDG
+751 TENKQHDNFDVWTFADE
-763 TEIKTVHRHEFYNL
+763 TIVKTVHRHRFYNV
-777 EAQRMKYMDEWSVGE
+777 ERNGMVYMDEWKIGE
-792 HTYKIDGTMPKL
+792 HARRKDGVIVTL
-804 ISHKI
+804 VSHQNVK
-809 VEETVRHYKI
+809 ETVNHYTIFTKNQ
-819 TLEGSTNYF
+819 NYF
-828 ANGLLTGDRY
+828 ANGLLSGNRY
-838 CPESIVFNT
+838 TKPIVFE
-847 SMITKE
+847 K
-853 SDK
+853 

>member
-1 MGQLHRV
+1 
-8 FLGKGAEMTI
+8 MTI
-18 TLYKKDSASGTVY
+18 TLYKKDSATGTVY
-31 DSSVIESLSATQNAD
+31 DSSVIESLSVTQNAD

-86 PLVAPI
+86 PLIAPI

-127 YYNGVSLAV
+127 YYNGVSLSV

-170 QTARERLQQLCWA
+170 QTARERLQQFCWA

-189 CACSALINILT
+189 CACSALINILA
-200 IPSTAQGTVP
+200 IPSTVQGTVP
-210 KSEIYAFPTVA
+210 KSKIYAFPAVA

-228 INLTVHTY
+228 VNLTVHTY

-246 VDADGNKYVHTTST
+246 IDADGNKYVHTTST

-267 LTGVSNREISVD
+267 LTGVSNREISID
-279 NATLVN
+279 KATLVN

-325 RDGQKRQGYISALTY
+325 RDGQIRKGYISALTY

-345 AATTMELKQSVSISG
+345 AATTMELKQSVSIAG

-369 STNETL
+369 STDETL

-426 VNAVKDGETQSKSV
+426 VNAVKDGTTQSKSV
-440 TETSINLSAWLTEAG
+440 TETSVNLSAWLTDAG

-467 YIMSD
+467 YIMSE

-478 YTKQDTIQPPVITLS
+478 YT
-493 GSVISWAAVSNA
+493 
-505 TAYRIIATADTAKQ
+505 
-519 TDTTS
+519 
-524 TSFDLSTWSDLTAGT
+524 
-539 WTIRVLSTNGTVYSD
+539 
-554 SSNTVTYIIQNKLAT
+554 IQNKLAT
-569 PTIAIEGDTLKIT
+569 PTIAMNADGKTLEIT
-582 DVENAQKYKIYAN
+582 DVANATSYDVYVD
-595 GELKTTIPKAVQPFT
+595 GTLKTNVARPAGYNLTTSNVSIPYENYAYFDITFADGTTI
-610 LTLNYKSDTGQFRYG
+610 SDQLGDSTS
-625 RVKIG
+625 IG
-630 SAPTSDN
+630 SQ
-637 DYDYQAV
+637 Y
-644 STHIENKAG
+644 
-653 SNLGT
+653 
-658 TVTVNNVLK
+658 
-667 YYSWATN
+667 
-674 PTSGLTNWQT
+674 
-684 PVEHTEQ
+684 
-691 SYDLRYITC
+691 
-700 LTGDTLVTMADN
+700 
-712 NVKRLDAI
+712 
-720 EVGDYVLSFDFDNKI
+720 
-735 LIPRK
+735 
-740 VIYTDKNEMKS
+740 
-751 HTEYDKWTFEDG
+751 
-763 TEIKTVHRHEFYNL
+763 
-777 EAQRMKYMDEWSVGE
+777 
-792 HTYKIDGTMPKL
+792 
-804 ISHKI
+804 
-809 VEETVRHYKI
+809 
-819 TLEGSTNYF
+819 STNYPIVSNPIPHVVKIRLYTYKDYPSTPYIRMKTSGTVLDKRQQGGSIELELT
-828 ANGLLTGDRY
+828 ADTSVLILNG
-838 CPESIVFNT
+838 SA
-847 SMITKE
+847 
-853 SDK
+853 

>member
-31 DSSVIESLSATQNAD
+31 DSSVIESLSVTQNAD

-127 YYNGVSLAV
+127 YYNGVSLSV

-170 QTARERLQQLCWA
+170 QTARERLQQFCWA

-189 CACSALINILT
+189 CACSALINILA
-200 IPSTAQGTVP
+200 IPSTVQGTVP
-210 KSEIYAFPTVA
+210 KSKIYAFPAVA

-228 INLTVHTY
+228 VNLTVHTY
-236 TAGTSGDDIV
+236 TAGTNGDDIV
-246 VDADGNKYVHTTST
+246 IDADGNKYVHTTST

-325 RDGQKRQGYISALTY
+325 RDGIRQGYISALTY

-345 AATTMELKQSVSISG
+345 AATTMELKQSVSIQG
-360 LPAPVLSVT
+360 LSAPVLSVT

-375 WITSSDDRVTS
+375 WITSSDDRATS

-426 VNAVKDGETQSKSV
+426 VNAVKDGATQSKSV

-467 YIMSD
+467 YIMSE

-478 YTKQDTIQPPVITLS
+478 YT
-493 GSVISWAAVSNA
+493 
-505 TAYRIIATADTAKQ
+505 
-519 TDTTS
+519 
-524 TSFDLSTWSDLTAGT
+524 
-539 WTIRVLSTNGTVYSD
+539 
-554 SSNTVTYIIQNKLAT
+554 IQNNLAT
-569 PTIAIEGDTLKIT
+569 PTIAINADGKTLEIT
-582 DVENAQKYKIYAN
+582 DVENATSYDVYVDGTLKTNVASVPTTTTFDLSTLSDIADGTHTIKAKAKAN
-595 GELKTTIPKAVQPFT
+595 GYIDSEFSNEVSYTKAPAGQKITTLSIDDSASWKDSWDIYIKFDGVASPTNYDARFKNDKSVAENRDRIYYNGVWSADYTDVTVDITATQWSAYVAVQEYT
-610 LTLNYKSDTGQFRYG
+610 NYVWPCADDSSFYKTVSPSTNGILYP
-625 RVKIG
+625 IG
-630 SAPTSDN
+630 
-637 DYDYQAV
+637 
-644 STHIENKAG
+644 K
-653 SNLGT
+653 
-658 TVTVNNVLK
+658 
-667 YYSWATN
+667 
-674 PTSGLTNWQT
+674 
-684 PVEHTEQ
+684 
-691 SYDLRYITC
+691 
-700 LTGDTLVTMADN
+700 DN
-712 NVKRLDAI
+712 NKFI
-720 EVGDYVLSFDFDNKI
+720 
-735 LIPRK
+735 
-740 VIYTDKNEMKS
+740 VIQPAD
-751 HTEYDKWTFEDG
+751 
-763 TEIKTVHRHEFYNL
+763 
-777 EAQRMKYMDEWSVGE
+777 
-792 HTYKIDGTMPKL
+792 
-804 ISHKI
+804 
-809 VEETVRHYKI
+809 
-819 TLEGSTNYF
+819 
-828 ANGLLTGDRY
+828 
-838 CPESIVFNT
+838 
-847 SMITKE
+847 
-853 SDK
+853 